1 MLNPHYIKGNGE
13 VKTMATK
20 FNEQLCEELCTLH
33 AEGLPQKSC
42 ADLVGIDRKTLYNWI
57 QKGKNA
63 KSGKYRQFYLNWL
76 RASANFE
83 REHLGHISDSTS
95 WLAHQYLL
103 QVKDPE
109 TYVVAEKQQIE
120 ATNETTVTADI
131 DMTNPVITE
140 NDLEMLKDLIEDK
153 HDDNP
158 DSGTD

>member
-1 MLNPHYIKGNGE
+1 MLIPHYIRGNGE

-83 REHLGHISDSTS
+83 REHLGHISDSSS

-109 TYVVAEKQQIE
+109 TYVVAEKQE
-120 ATNETTVTADI
+120 METTVKADATVNADI
-131 DMTNPVITE
+131 DITSDDFMAKE
-140 NDLEMLKDLIEDK
+140 LDIMKTLIEDK
-153 HDDNP
+153 KQ
-158 DSGTD
+158 

>member
-1 MLNPHYIKGNGE
+1 MLIPHYIRGNGE

-63 KSGKYRQFYLNWL
+63 KSGKYRQFYINWL

-83 REHLGHISDSTS
+83 REHLGHISDSSS

-109 TYVVAEKQQIE
+109 TYVVAEKQE
-120 ATNETTVTADI
+120 METTVKADATVNADI
-131 DMTNPVITE
+131 DLTSDDFMAKELDIMKT
-140 NDLEMLKDLIEDK
+140 LIEDK
-153 HDDNP
+153 KQ
-158 DSGTD
+158 

>member
-1 MLNPHYIKGNGE
+1 MLIPHYIKGNGE

-42 ADLVGIDRKTLYNWI
+42 ADLVGIDRKTLYNWL
-57 QKGKNA
+57 QKGEKA

-76 RASANFE
+76 RASARYE
-83 REHLGHISDSTS
+83 RKHLGHISDSSS

-109 TYVVAEKQQIE
+109 TYVVAEKQE
-120 ATNETTVTADI
+120 METTVKADATVNADI
-131 DMTNPVITE
+131 DITSDDFMAKE
-140 NDLEMLKDLIEDK
+140 LDLMKTLIEDK
-153 HDDNP
+153 HND
-158 DSGTD
+158 

>member
-1 MLNPHYIKGNGE
+1 
-13 VKTMATK
+13 MATK
-20 FNEQLCEELCTLH
+20 FNEQICEELCALH

-42 ADLVGIDRKTLYNWI
+42 ADLVGIDRRTLYNWI
-57 QKGKNA
+57 QQGKNA
-63 KSGKYRQFYLNWL
+63 KSGKKRDFYIRWI
-76 RASANFE
+76 RAAARYE
-83 REHLGHISDSTS
+83 REHLNKISDSSS

-109 TYVVAEKQQIE
+109 TYVVAEKQE
-120 ATNETTVTADI
+120 MEMKADTNITADV

>member
-1 MLNPHYIKGNGE
+1 MLIPHYIKGNGE

-83 REHLGHISDSTS
+83 REHLGHISDSSS

-109 TYVVAEKQQIE
+109 TYVVAEKQE
-120 ATNETTVTADI
+120 METTVKADATVNADI
-131 DMTNPVITE
+131 DITSDDFMAKE
-140 NDLEMLKDLIEDK
+140 LDIMKTLIEDK
-153 HDDNP
+153 HND
-158 DSGTD
+158 